1 MTPTRL
7 LLCLSMVLLALW
19 GAANVTADSVTDRL
33 RPEIERVLQT
43 LDDPTLKPATKAPER
58 RQALREVTDGL
69 FDWAEMAHRALGPHW
84 DARSEAER
92 AEFAELF
99 RGLIERAYLA
109 KLERYGGEKIAY
121 AGESVEGEQATV
133 RTRVLTRQGEVAIDY
148 RLSARGDRWLIYD
161 VVVDGISIAANYRAQ
176 FNEVLTKFSYQ
187 ELVKRIRARVS

>member
-1 MTPTRL
+1 
-7 LLCLSMVLLALW
+7 MVLLALW